1 MQCFCSESEIFLRI
15 NYRKLLYLCASKK
28 ERIRIMIVAVDGY
41 SSTGKSTVA
50 KIVAAKLGLTY
61 IDTGAMYRVVTLEA
75 LRRGLIVDGIIDE
88 AGVQQSLEH
97 IKIGFKYNQE
107 FGRYETYLNGEYV
120 EEQIRGMEV
129 ADQVSGIAALGF
141 VREFLVAQ
149 QREMGK
155 QESVIMDGRDIGS
168 VVFPDADVKFFMTAS
183 PEVRAERR
191 FKELKGKGVEVSYAE
206 VEANVRKRDY
216 IDAHRDVSPLKQTE
230 DAIVIDNSHMTIDEE
245 VDVMVNAIAQ
255 QQDGN

>member
-1 MQCFCSESEIFLRI
+1 
-15 NYRKLLYLCASKK
+15 
-28 ERIRIMIVAVDGY
+28 MIVAVDGY

-75 LRRGLIVDGIIDE
+75 LRRGLIVDGMINKE
-88 AGVQQSLEH
+88 KLQQCLDS
-97 IKIGFKYNQE
+97 IKIGFKYNE
-107 FGRYETYLNGEYV
+107 AENRYETYLNGEYV
-120 EEQIRGMEV
+120 EDQIRGMEV

-149 QREMGK
+149 QREMAK
-155 QESVIMDGRDIGS
+155 NESVIMDGRDIGS

-183 PEVRAERR
+183 PQVRAERR
-191 FKELKGKGVEVSYAE
+191 YKELKDKGVEVSYDE

-216 IDAHRDVSPLKQTE
+216 MDAHREVSPLKQTE
-230 DAIVIDNSHMTIDEE
+230 DAVVIDNSHMTIDEE
-245 VDVMVNAIAQ
+245 VGVMIREIEKAM
-255 QQDGN
+255 GS